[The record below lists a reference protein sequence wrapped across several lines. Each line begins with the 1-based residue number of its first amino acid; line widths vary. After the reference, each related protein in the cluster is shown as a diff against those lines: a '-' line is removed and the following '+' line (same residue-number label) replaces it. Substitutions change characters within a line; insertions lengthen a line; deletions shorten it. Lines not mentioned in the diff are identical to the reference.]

1 MPESDSEITPEGS
14 ISLLFLLEVPAPGLS
29 IPDSLRMDCAL
40 EA

>member
-29 IPDSLRMDCAL
+29 IPDSLSMDCAL